1 MTRPWVKPEDVRDYS
16 SSAKLRERSDDQLKF
31 DIARAEAYVIYYT
44 HNDFSGIDY
53 ATKVPDDI
61 RIAVIV
67 LAEAYAKQAIL
78 QKEGSLNSETFDDY
92 SYTASTDTQ
101 IADSLG
107 LGVMLD
113 AYTLDSKGT
122 ATVKLRKL

>member
-1 MTRPWVKPEDVRDYS
+1 MTRPWIKPDDVRNYS
-16 SSAKLRERSDDQLKF
+16 SSDKVKERLDEKLKV

-44 HNDFSGIDY
+44 HNDFTGTDY

-61 RIAVIV
+61 RIAVTV

-78 QKEGSLNSETFDDY
+78 QKNGSLNSETFDDY
-92 SYTASTDTQ
+92 SYTASTDTET
-101 IADSLG
+101 ADSLG

-113 AYTLDSKGT
+113 PYKLDSKGT
-122 ATVKLRKL
+122 AVMRLRKL